1 MRNTFDVCVVG
12 LGPAGLGAACRL
24 ATLPNI
30 RMLCVDSGP
39 RVQDRYC
46 SVLDE
51 GSCRWARP
59 CEMISGL
66 GGASLLS
73 GGKLSLYPAGRSM
86 APLVGGHT
94 QTQILLRDALDTLGE
109 YVPLV
114 SPPPAGKS
122 LEAADEDF
130 RDSGFVFRHYE
141 SYRYKRSD
149 LVSGIR
155 NMSAYV
161 ESLGHEVGLLTTV
174 EDVVPTDGH
183 FSVTLRT
190 GDQTRVV
197 RASRVV
203 LASGRSGTG
212 LMSRLARRFPG
223 VRHLGRYDV
232 GVRLEFPYECWSE
245 IDRYHKDLKLE
256 FGAARTFCVC
266 TNGSLAPYRV
276 GNAFF
281 LEGYSEP
288 ERTTGLTNLGIV
300 IRLCERKPEFF
311 RDILDRVTAVSGGRP
326 VREALGAY
334 LNESRG
340 RDQQVGSSIAFWQDG
355 HVSMCYPADV
365 ASSIRAAVHQFAS
378 AFLPR
383 AEWDRVM
390 VFGPEVDYYWPTMDV
405 QADFRTIVDRVFM
418 IGDATTRFRGI
429 LQAFASGLHVAA
441 ILKRDIQNAA

>member
-1 MRNTFDVCVVG
+1 MKNTFDVCVVG
-12 LGPAGLGAACRL
+12 LGPAGLGAAFRL

-39 RVQDRYC
+39 HVQDRHC

-51 GSCRWARP
+51 RSCRWARP

-86 APLVGGHT
+86 APLVGGDT
-94 QTQILLRDALDTLGE
+94 QTKTLLRDALDTLGE
-109 YVPLV
+109 YVPLIA
-114 SPPPAGKS
+114 PPPAGKS
-122 LEAADEDF
+122 LEAADADF
-130 RDSGFVFRHYE
+130 RNSGFVFRHYE
-141 SYRYKRSD
+141 SYRYNRPD

-161 ESLGHEVGLLTTV
+161 ESFGHDVRLLTAV
-174 EDVVPTDGH
+174 EEVVPADGH
-183 FSVTLRT
+183 FLITLRT
-190 GDQTRVV
+190 GDQRRVV

-203 LASGRSGTG
+203 LASGRSGAG
-212 LMSRLARRFPG
+212 LMSRLAGTFPG
-223 VRHLGRYDV
+223 VRHHGRYDV

-256 FGAARTFCVC
+256 FGTARTFCVC
-266 TNGSLAPYRV
+266 AHGSLAPYRV
-276 GNAFF
+276 GNTFL

-288 ERTTGLTNLGIV
+288 ERITGLTNLGIV
-300 IRLCERKPEFF
+300 IRLSERKPQFF

-326 VREALGAY
+326 VREPLSAY
-334 LNESRG
+334 LNAGEG
-340 RDQQVGSSIAFWQDG
+340 CDQQARSSIAFWHAG
-355 HVSMCYPADV
+355 PVSSCYPADV
-365 ASSIRAAVHQFAS
+365 ASSIRGAVHKFAA

-383 AEWDRVM
+383 VEWHRVA

-405 QADFRTIVDRVFM
+405 GADFRTAVDRVFM